1 MCGYLFKMK
10 YDFININGAIKR
22 SLRFLFFIILFQ
34 SPVFPQTISNLDVF
48 YSLTDSASHSLL
60 SDLGDIKKIDLL
72 FDLGIDY
79 PVFANRIRGELLRNG
94 IGFSPDN
101 SGSAKVNFV
110 IDNAQVNYSEPRKN
124 GIFGDFF
131 TERSIKLSG
140 NYFIPEK
147 SKVNKFVFTAKD
159 TVRVDDIEEIENRS
173 FPFTQ
178 GEIPPEPFFSSLLEP
193 VVALGTAAVTVILFF
208 SVRSK

>member
-1 MCGYLFKMK
+1 MK

-34 SPVFPQTISNLDVF
+34 LPVFPQTISNLDVF

-94 IGFSPDN
+94 IRFTPDN

>member
-1 MCGYLFKMK
+1 MK

-34 SPVFPQTISNLDVF
+34 LPVFPQTISNLDVF

-79 PVFANRIRGELLRNG
+79 PVFANRIRGELFRNG